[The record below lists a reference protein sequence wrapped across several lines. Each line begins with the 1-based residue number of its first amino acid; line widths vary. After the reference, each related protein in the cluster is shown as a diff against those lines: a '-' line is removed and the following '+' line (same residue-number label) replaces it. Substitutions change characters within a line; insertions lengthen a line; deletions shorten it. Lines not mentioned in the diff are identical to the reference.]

1 MSRVIGLTGNKRAGK
16 NTVAKIVADLNRE
29 YFVKEAS
36 LAGPLK
42 IAAAKLLG
50 VHGTDEYLLK
60 WADTFKESGWIEW
73 GGYVDED
80 DYGAIKGR
88 ELLQRL
94 GTEVCRDLFGDECW
108 IDLLVAEYDYGA
120 QDIFLVTDVRFDNEA
135 LAIKEQLFGEVWCV
149 DRPGCESDGH
159 ASEAGVSLN
168 LIDRIIYNN
177 GTVSDLRDTV
187 KEALYGA

>member
-42 IAAAKLLG
+42 IAAGKLLG
-50 VHGTDEYLLK
+50 IEGDDEALIV
-60 WADTFKESGWIEW
+60 WADEFKEDGDIMVDLPGAGWL
-73 GGYVDED
+73 VT
-80 DYGAIKGR
+80 GR
-88 ELLQRL
+88 EFLQRL
-94 GTEVCRDLFGDECW
+94 GTEVGRELFGDECW
-108 IDLLVAEYDYGA
+108 VDLLVAEYDYGA

-187 KEALYGA
+187 KEALDGA